1 MDTFLEN
8 YGAVEVFLKRGA
20 LVSKIKLQISNFAKI
35 YSLQDFWQYAHQPT
49 SRRVTKESVATLLA
63 SATAK
68 LRMNLRTM
76 NSIETFASAAS
87 AAGAAGGGSYK
98 RLERG

>member
-1 MDTFLEN
+1 M
-8 YGAVEVFLKRGA
+8 
-20 LVSKIKLQISNFAKI
+20 
-35 YSLQDFWQYAHQPT
+35 
-49 SRRVTKESVATLLA
+49 ATLLA

-68 LRMNLRTM
+68 LRMNLGTM